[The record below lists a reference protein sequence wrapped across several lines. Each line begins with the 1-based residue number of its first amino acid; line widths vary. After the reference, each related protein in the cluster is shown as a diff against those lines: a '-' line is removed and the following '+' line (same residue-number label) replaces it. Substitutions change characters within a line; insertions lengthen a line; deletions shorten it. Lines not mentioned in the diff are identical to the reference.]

1 MPFVEQMLAPVR
13 PVRDAPLRAKS
24 TSRGNMKM
32 LLATTAILSMAALGT
47 AAQAQG
53 GAAPAAAATTAVP
66 NNILL
71 AEWTGPYDG
80 VPPFDK
86 VTPALFPPAYEF
98 AIAERRREIEAIA
111 NNPQAP
117 TFANTIEAYEK
128 AGQRLDRV
136 DAIFGVMTN
145 NMATPEYQALD
156 KEWSPKLSAASDEIT
171 LNPKLFQ
178 RVKALYDKKAS
189 LGLDAKQD
197 RLLTRIYDGFVRR
210 GANLSD
216 AQKQQ
221 LSAMNQQLAELFA
234 TFSERVLAD
243 ESTYIT
249 ATEAEL
255 QGVPADV
262 KAALAAAAKAQ
273 GKPAGTFAIKNTRS
287 AVDPVLTF
295 TDNRG
300 LREKVW
306 RAFVNRG
313 DNGGANDTNEVIAK
327 IVKLRAER
335 ARLLG
340 FKNHAEWRMQD
351 TMAKTPE
358 RAMDLM
364 NRVWP
369 AAVAR
374 VKEEVADQQALA
386 KKLGKNITIE
396 PWDYRYF
403 QEKVRKE
410 KYDLSQDEIKPYFS
424 LDNIIDGSFW
434 AAGELYGLDFK
445 EITGTVPTWKKD
457 IRVYSVTDRATGKQ
471 VGVFYRDDFAA
482 EGKRSGAWAT
492 TYRSRASLL
501 GDDIVLGS
509 NNNNFVKPGPGEPV
523 LISLDDA
530 ETLFHEFGHAIHYF
544 LSDVKYPGLGG
555 SQRDFVEYP
564 SQVNENWLLTPEVLQ
579 RFAKHYKTGQPMP
592 QALVDKIQKAQTFNQ
607 GFATVE
613 YLSSAIVD
621 MKMHMDPNGVS
632 DPDAF
637 EKKALAEIG
646 MPKEIVMRHR
656 LPQFN
661 HLFSSDAYSAGY
673 YSYLWSE
680 TMDADTWAAFQE
692 AGGPW
697 DKKVAGD
704 FKKYLL
710 STGNETDRAEAYR
723 QFRGRDPDVNALL
736 KRRGFPVSTTASGK

>member
-1 MPFVEQMLAPVR
+1 MNSRLLAGTAIVSFVALAGCATNSEEPLMTAQIATPVAPV
-13 PVRDAPLRAKS
+13 AE
-24 TSRGNMKM
+24 
-32 LLATTAILSMAALGT
+32 
-47 AAQAQG
+47 
-53 GAAPAAAATTAVP
+53 APAAAQAAVP
-66 NNILL
+66 GNILL

-80 VPPFDK
+80 VPPFDQ
-86 VTPALFPPAYEF
+86 VTPQLFPQ
-98 AIAERRREIEAIA
+98 AIQFGIDEQRREVLAIA
-111 NNPQAP
+111 NNPAEP
-117 TFANTIEAYEK
+117 TFANTVEALEK
-128 AGQRLDRV
+128 TGQRLDRV
-136 DAIFGVMTN
+136 LSVFYVMTS

-156 KEWSPKLSAASDEIT
+156 KEWSPKLSAAYDEIV
-171 LNPKLFQ
+171 LNPQLFQ
-178 RVKALYDKKAS
+178 RVKTLHDSKAS
-189 LGLDAKQD
+189 LGLDPKQD
-197 RLLTRIYDGFVRR
+197 RLLTRLYDSFVRR
-210 GANLSD
+210 GANLNPT
-216 AQKQQ
+216 QKEQ
-221 LSAMNQQLAELFA
+221 LSQYNQQLATLFA
-234 TFSERVLAD
+234 EFSEKVLAD
-243 ESTYIT
+243 ESTYIQ
-249 ATEAEL
+249 ATEAQL
-255 QGVPADV
+255 AGVPADM
-262 KAALAAAAKAQ
+262 KAALAAAAKDQ
-273 GKPAGTFAIKNTRS
+273 GMPAGTYAIKNTRS

-295 TDNRG
+295 ADDRA

-306 RAFVNRG
+306 RAFVDRG
-313 DNGGANDTNEVIAK
+313 DTGGANDTNAIITQ
-327 IVKLRAER
+327 IVKLRADR

-340 FKNHAEWRMQD
+340 FDNHAEWRMQD

-374 VKEEVADQQALA
+374 VKEEVDDQQAMA
-386 KKLGKNITIE
+386 RQLGHNITIE
-396 PWDYRYF
+396 PWDYRYY
-403 QEKVRKE
+403 QEKVRKAR
-410 KYDLSQDEIKPYFS
+410 YDLSQEEIKPYFS
-424 LDNIIDGSFW
+424 LDNVIDASYW

-445 EITGTVPTWKKD
+445 EVTGTVPVWHPD
-457 IRVYSVTDRATGKQ
+457 IRTYSVTDRKTGEQ
-471 VGVFYRDDFAA
+471 VGVFYRDDYAR

-492 TYRSRASLL
+492 TYRSRAGLL

-544 LSDVKYPGLGG
+544 LSDVYYPSLGG

-579 RFAKHYKTGQPMP
+579 RFAKHHETGQPMP
-592 QALVDKIQKAQTFNQ
+592 QSLVDKIQKAQTFNQ

-613 YLSSAIVD
+613 YLAAAIVD
-621 MKMHMDPNGVS
+621 MKLHQDPDGVV

-637 EKKALAEIG
+637 ERQALLEIG
-646 MPKEIVMRHR
+646 MPKEIVLRHR

-680 TMDADTWAAFQE
+680 TMDADTWAAFEE
-692 AGGPW
+692 AGDPFHEET
-697 DKKVAGD
+697 AER
-704 FKKYLL
+704 FARYLL

-736 KRRGFPVSTTASGK
+736 RKRGFPVNDGDSGGN

>member
-1 MPFVEQMLAPVR
+1 
-13 PVRDAPLRAKS
+13 
-24 TSRGNMKM
+24 
-32 LLATTAILSMAALGT
+32 
-47 AAQAQG
+47 
-53 GAAPAAAATTAVP
+53 
-66 NNILL
+66 
-71 AEWTGPYDG
+71 
-80 VPPFDK
+80 
-86 VTPALFPPAYEF
+86 LFPQAFQF
-98 AIAERRREIEAIA
+98 AIDEQRREIEAIA
-111 NNPQAP
+111 NNPAAP
-117 TFANTIEAYEK
+117 SFANTIEAYQK
-128 AGQRLDRV
+128 AGQRLGRV
-136 DAIFGVMTN
+136 QAMFGVMTS
-145 NMATPEYQALD
+145 NMATKEYQALD
-156 KEWSPKLSAASDEIT
+156 KEWSPKLSAASDEIV

-178 RVKALYDKKAS
+178 RVKALYDSKAS

-197 RLLTRIYDGFVRR
+197 RLLTRMYESFVRR
-210 GANLSD
+210 GANLNA

-221 LSAMNQQLAELFA
+221 LSTLNQQLAEQFA

-249 ATEAEL
+249 ASEADMK
-255 QGVPADV
+255 GVPSDV
-262 KAALAAAAKAQ
+262 KASMASAAKSR
-273 GKPAGTFAIKNTRS
+273 GLPAGSYAIKNTRS

-295 TDNRG
+295 ADNRA

-313 DNGGANDTNEVIAK
+313 DNGNASDTNEIIAK
-327 IVKLRAER
+327 IVKLRADR
-335 ARLLG
+335 AKLLG
-340 FKNHAEWRMQD
+340 FKSHAEWRMQD

-374 VKEEVADQQALA
+374 VKEEVADQQSLA
-386 KKLGKNITIE
+386 KQLGQNITIE

-403 QEKVRKE
+403 QEKVRKQR
-410 KYDLSQDEIKPYFS
+410 YDLSQEEVKPYFA
-424 LDNIIDGSFW
+424 LDNIIAGSFW

-445 EITGTVPTWKKD
+445 EISGTVPVWKPD
-457 IRVYSVTDRATGKQ
+457 VRVYSVRDRATGKQ

-492 TYRSRASLL
+492 TYRSRAGLL

-509 NNNNFVKPGPGEPV
+509 NNNNFVKPGAGEPV
-523 LISLDDA
+523 LISADDA

-544 LSDVKYPGLGG
+544 LSNVYYPGLGG

-564 SQVNENWLLTPEVLQ
+564 SQVNENWLLTPEVLK
-579 RFAKHYKTGQPMP
+579 RFAKHYKTGEPMP

-621 MKMHMDPNGVS
+621 MKLHTDPNGVV

-646 MPKEIVMRHR
+646 MPKELVMRHR

-692 AGGPW
+692 TGNVW
-697 DKKVAGD
+697 DKATAER
-704 FKKYLL
+704 FKRFLL

-723 QFRGRDPDVNALL
+723 QFRGRDPDVRALL
-736 KRRGFPVSTTASGK
+736 KRRGFPVTGSANGASN

>member
-1 MPFVEQMLAPVR
+1 MLA
-13 PVRDAPLRAKS
+13 
-24 TSRGNMKM
+24 G
-32 LLATTAILSMAALGT
+32 TAIAALGGT
-47 AAQAQG
+47 EAMAADTKTE
-53 GAAPAAAATTAVP
+53 AAPAAAAAQATAVVP
-66 NNILL
+66 DNILL
-71 AEWTGPYDG
+71 KDWSGAYGG

-86 VTPALFPPAYEF
+86 VTPALFPQAIQF
-98 AIAERRREIEAIA
+98 AIDEQAREVAAIA
-111 NNPQAP
+111 DNPAAP
-117 TFANTIEAYEK
+117 TFANTIEAGQK
-128 AGQRLDRV
+128 IGQRLDRV
-136 DAIFGVMTN
+136 LSVFGVMTS

-156 KEWSPKLSAASDEIT
+156 KEWSPRLSAAFDAIT

-178 RVKALYDKKAS
+178 RVKTLYDNKAK

-197 RLLTRIYDGFVRR
+197 RLLTRQYESFVRS
-210 GANLSD
+210 GANLNPK
-216 AQKQQ
+216 QKQQ
-221 LSAMNQQLAELFA
+221 LSSYNQQLATLFA
-234 TFSERVLAD
+234 EFSEKVLAD

-249 ATEAEL
+249 ASEAEMK
-255 QGVPADV
+255 GVPADV

-273 GKPAGTFAIKNTRS
+273 GKPAGTYAIKNTRS

-295 TDNRG
+295 ADDRA

-306 RAFVNRG
+306 KAFVNRG
-313 DNGGANDTNEVIAK
+313 DNGGATDTNATIAK
-327 IVKLRAER
+327 IVKLRTDR
-335 ARLLG
+335 AKLLG

-364 NRVWP
+364 MRVWP

-374 VKEEVADQQALA
+374 VNEEVADQQALA
-386 KKLGKNITIE
+386 DKLGSKITIE
-396 PWDYRYF
+396 PWDYRYY

-410 KYDLSQDEIKPYFS
+410 RYDLSQEELKPYFE
-424 LDNIIDGSFW
+424 LDNMIAASYW

-445 EITGTVPTWKKD
+445 EISGTVPVWKND
-457 IRVYSVTDRATGKQ
+457 IRVWSVTDRKTGKQ

-492 TYRSRASLL
+492 TYRSRAGLL
-501 GDDIVLGS
+501 ADEIVLGS

-544 LSDVKYPGLGG
+544 LSDVYYPGLGG

-579 RFAKHYKTGQPMP
+579 RFAKHHDTGQPMP

-613 YLSSAIVD
+613 YLSSALVD
-621 MKMHMDPNGVS
+621 MKLHQDSDGVV

-646 MPKEIVMRHR
+646 MPKELVMRHR

-680 TMDADTWAAFQE
+680 TMDADTWAAFAE
-692 AGGPW
+692 AGSPW
-697 DKKVAGD
+697 DKKTAEK
-704 FKKYLL
+704 FAKYLL

-723 QFRGRDPDVNALL
+723 EFRGRDPDVDALL
-736 KRRGFPVSTTASGK
+736 RKRGFPTGTK

>member
-1 MPFVEQMLAPVR
+1 MIR
-13 PVRDAPLRAKS
+13 
-24 TSRGNMKM
+24 M
-32 LLATTAILSMAALGT
+32 LLTGSAAVALAAGYAIPAFAQSPTMPAEAT
-47 AAQAQG
+47 
-53 GAAPAAAATTAVP
+53 VP
-66 NNILL
+66 NNVLL
-71 AEWTGPYDG
+71 ADWTGPYGG

-86 VTPALFPPAYEF
+86 VKPELFPEAMQFGIDEQ
-98 AIAERRREIEAIA
+98 RREVLAIVD
-111 NNPQAP
+111 NPAPP
-117 TFANTIEAYEK
+117 TFENTIEALEK

-136 DAIFGVMTN
+136 LSVFGVMTN
-145 NMATPEYQALD
+145 NMATPAYQALD
-156 KEWSPKLSAASDEIT
+156 KEWSPRLSAASDEIN

-178 RVKALYDKKAS
+178 RIKTLYDNKAL
-189 LGLDAKQD
+189 LGLDAKQG
-197 RLLTRIYDGFVRR
+197 RLLTRTYDSFVRR
-210 GANLSD
+210 GANLNE
-216 AQKQQ
+216 AQKRQ

-234 TFSERVLAD
+234 TFSEKVLAD
-243 ESTYIT
+243 ESTYII

-255 QGVPADV
+255 KGVPADV

-273 GKPAGTFAIKNTRS
+273 GKPAGTYAIKNTRS

-295 TDNRG
+295 ADNRA

-313 DNGGANDTNEVIAK
+313 DNGGASDTNETIAK

-335 ARLLG
+335 AKLLG
-340 FKNHAEWRMQD
+340 FANHAEWRMRD
-351 TMAKTPE
+351 TMAKTPAK
-358 RAMDLM
+358 AMNLM
-364 NRVWP
+364 MRVWP

-374 VKEEVADQQALA
+374 VKDEVADQQALA
-386 KKLGKNITIE
+386 EALGQKITIE
-396 PWDYRYF
+396 PWDYRYY
-403 QEKVRKE
+403 QEKVRKDR
-410 KYDLSQDEIKPYFS
+410 YDLSQDEIKPYFS
-424 LDNIIDGSFW
+424 LDNIIDASYW

-445 EITGTVPTWKKD
+445 EISGTVPTWKD
-457 IRVYSVTDRATGKQ
+457 GIRVYSVTDRATGKQ
-471 VGVFYRDDFAA
+471 LGVFYRDDFAA

-509 NNNNFVKPGPGEPV
+509 NNNNFVKPGAGEPV

-544 LSDVKYPGLGG
+544 LSNVKYPSLGG

-564 SQVNENWLLTPEVLQ
+564 SQVNENWLLTPEVLS

-621 MKMHMDPNGVS
+621 MKMHMDTNGVAN
-632 DPDAF
+632 PDAF

-646 MPKEIVMRHR
+646 MPKEMVMRHR

-692 AGGPW
+692 TGNVW
-697 DKKVAGD
+697 DKGTAER
-704 FKKYLL
+704 FKTVLL
-710 STGNETDRAEAYR
+710 STGNETDRADAYR
-723 QFRGRDPDVNALL
+723 QFRGRDPDVSALL
-736 KRRGFPVSTTASGK
+736 KRRGFPVE